1 MLLIPFI
8 LLYVGVSIDIDESAD
23 NDMLGACNDIYCVA
37 SMFIVPFPSI
47 HIFEQHEPASLPF
60 IVISSLPLS
69 HILMLEYPEFIL
81 CTYASSPESTVEAVT
96 FGRVSWYSFAA
107 KPPPNVAPTTIG
119 QF

>member
-69 HILMLEYPEFIL
+69 HILMLEYPEGISATKLNDWMWYDF
-81 CTYASSPESTVEAVT
+81 ESVCAIIGVDYDSETDTVK
-96 FGRVSWYSFAA
+96 R
-107 KPPPNVAPTTIG
+107 
-119 QF
+119 